1 MGAVLDCKEEESET
15 QCVPFVAVDVKGLYK
30 EARKKRVH
38 PDAIPTLLTSR
49 YPHVRPKGPRMQEC
63 RILAVAVESRH
74 RHPPLRQQVVCHGRF

>member
-1 MGAVLDCKEEESET
+1 MGAVLDCEEEEIET

-30 EARKKRVH
+30 EARKKRGH

-49 YPHVRPKGPRMQEC
+49 YPHVRPKGPMMQEC